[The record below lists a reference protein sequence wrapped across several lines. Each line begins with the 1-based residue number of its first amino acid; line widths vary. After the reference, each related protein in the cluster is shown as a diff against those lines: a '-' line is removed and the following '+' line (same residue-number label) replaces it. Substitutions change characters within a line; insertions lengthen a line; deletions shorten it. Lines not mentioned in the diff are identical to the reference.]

1 MKGKMILVEGTD
13 CSGKETQSKLL
24 EKYLNE
30 KNIDTI
36 RISFPDYN
44 SATGKIIGGPYLG
57 KEYICDCWFEE
68 GALNVDPKVSS
79 LYYAADR
86 LYHLKYMENL
96 LNEGK
101 WIILDRYVYSN
112 LAHQGC
118 KILDEKERLELY
130 KWIINLEFGFLGLPD
145 PDLKILLHM
154 PYEYSNILKKNRKE
168 KPDQLECS
176 ETHLKNAEKSYL
188 EIAKLYNFNIIECV
202 KDNNIKTIDEINN
215 DLIKIL
221 KKHL

>member
-68 GALNVDPKVSS
+68 GAVNVDPKVSS

-154 PYEYSNILKKNRKE
+154 PYEYSNILKKNKKE

>member
-68 GALNVDPKVSS
+68 GAVNVDPKVSS

-130 KWIINLEFGFLGLPD
+130 EWIINLEFGFLGLPD

-154 PYEYSNILKKNRKE
+154 PYQYSNILKKNRKE
-168 KPDQLECS
+168 KPDQHEKS
-176 ETHLKNAEKSYL
+176 ESHLKNAEKSYL

-202 KDNNIKTIDEINN
+202 KDNNIKNIDEINN

>member
-68 GALNVDPKVSS
+68 GAVNVDPKVSS

-176 ETHLKNAEKSYL
+176 ESHLKNAEKSYL

-202 KDNNIKTIDEINN
+202 KDNNIKNVDEINN

>member
-68 GALNVDPKVSS
+68 GAINVDPKVSS

-176 ETHLKNAEKSYL
+176 ESHLKNAEKSYL

-202 KDNNIKTIDEINN
+202 KDNNIKNVDEINN

>member
-68 GALNVDPKVSS
+68 GAINVDPKVSS

-168 KPDQLECS
+168 KPDQHEKS
-176 ETHLKNAEKSYL
+176 ESHLKNAEKSYL

>member
-68 GALNVDPKVSS
+68 GAVNVDPKVSS

-154 PYEYSNILKKNRKE
+154 PYQYSNILKKNRKE
-168 KPDQLECS
+168 KPDQHEKS
-176 ETHLKNAEKSYL
+176 ESHLKNAEKSYL

>member
-68 GALNVDPKVSS
+68 GAINVDPKVSS

-130 KWIINLEFGFLGLPD
+130 KWIIDLEFGFLGLPD

-176 ETHLKNAEKSYL
+176 ESHLKNAEKSYL

-215 DLIKIL
+215 ELIKIL

>member
-68 GALNVDPKVSS
+68 GAINVDPKVSS

-96 LNEGK
+96 LNE
-101 WIILDRYVYSN
+101 
-112 LAHQGC
+112 
-118 KILDEKERLELY
+118 EK
-130 KWIINLEFGFLGLPD
+130 
-145 PDLKILLHM
+145 
-154 PYEYSNILKKNRKE
+154 
-168 KPDQLECS
+168 
-176 ETHLKNAEKSYL
+176 
-188 EIAKLYNFNIIECV
+188 
-202 KDNNIKTIDEINN
+202 
-215 DLIKIL
+215 
-221 KKHL
+221 

>member
-68 GALNVDPKVSS
+68 GAVNVDPKVSS

-118 KILDEKERLELY
+118 KILDGKERLELY

>member
-68 GALNVDPKVSS
+68 GAVNVDPKVSS

-96 LNEGK
+96 LNEGE

-118 KILDEKERLELY
+118 KILDGKERLELY

-168 KPDQLECS
+168 KPDQHEKS
-176 ETHLKNAEKSYL
+176 ESHLKNAEKSYL

-202 KDNNIKTIDEINN
+202 KDNNIKNVDEINN

>member
-168 KPDQLECS
+168 KPDQHEKS
-176 ETHLKNAEKSYL
+176 ESHLKNAEKSYL

-202 KDNNIKTIDEINN
+202 KDNNIKNVDEINN

>member
-30 KNIDTI
+30 KNIDTL

-68 GALNVDPKVSS
+68 GAINVDPKVSS

-154 PYEYSNILKKNRKE
+154 PYQYSNILKKNRKE
-168 KPDQLECS
+168 KPDQHEKS
-176 ETHLKNAEKSYL
+176 ESHLKNAEKSYL